1 VVQFRFEFEP
11 AVLHPSID
19 YGKVRVRRNLM
30 RISYIAHS
38 QPKKED
44 DHEIRTGIQR
54 GYELGGCEEI
64 YGRKEMGNALV

>member
-1 VVQFRFEFEP
+1 MNTPEEIHVGFLKLFIYNQ
-11 AVLHPSID
+11 
-19 YGKVRVRRNLM
+19 
-30 RISYIAHS
+30 
-38 QPKKED
+38 KKED

>member
-1 VVQFRFEFEP
+1 MNTPEEILVGFLKIVH
-11 AVLHPSID
+11 L
-19 YGKVRVRRNLM
+19 
-30 RISYIAHS
+30 